1 MQNETRNPMD
11 THAELVAGQQSR
23 VHKYQ
28 DLVVGKRGLGSLFK
42 HEIVAL
48 SSAWV
53 PGALGLFLRS
63 KSYPWLL
70 GASGRGV
77 AFGSNVVLRHP
88 HKVRLGDGVVVD
100 DNAVLDAKGTTN
112 HGISIGNNVF
122 LGRNTIVYCQNGDIR
137 IADNVNIGS
146 NCQIFS
152 AGSVEIGANVLMA
165 AYSYIIGGGHRFD
178 DPDVPIAQQ
187 GRKARGIRVH
197 EDVWIGAGA
206 KIFDG
211 VEIGAGAIIA
221 AGAVVTRDIPERS
234 IAGGMPAQVI
244 RKRVPKVEER

>member
-1 MQNETRNPMD
+1 MQNKTHSPMD
-11 THAELVAGQQSR
+11 THAELVAGRQSR
-23 VHKYQ
+23 VRKYQ
-28 DLVVGKRGLGSLFK
+28 DLVIGKTGIGSLLK
-42 HEIVAL
+42 HEIVTVI
-48 SSAWV
+48 STWV

-63 KSYPWLL
+63 KLYPWLL
-70 GASGRGV
+70 GASGRGI

-88 HKVRLGDGVVVD
+88 HKIRLGDGVVVD

-112 HGISIGNNVF
+112 QGISIGNNVF

-137 IADNVNIGS
+137 IADNANIGS

-165 AYSYIIGGGHRFD
+165 AYSYIIGGGHRYD
-178 DPDVPIAQQ
+178 DPDVPISQQ
-187 GRKARGIRVH
+187 GREARGIRVQ

-211 VEIGAGAIIA
+211 VQIGKGAIVA
-221 AGAVVTRDIPERS
+221 AGAVVTQDIPERS
-234 IAGGMPAQVI
+234 IAGGVPARVI
-244 RKRVPKVEER
+244 RIRAPGVE